1 MFKNVM
7 VYRIGEG
14 FAPTLADVQAALEPV
29 QFVEC
34 GARQEKSIGW
44 IPPRGEAHG
53 PLVESV
59 SGQWILKLMIESKS
73 VPGNVLRRKVDERI
87 AEIEAATGRKPGK
100 KEKRDLMDDALLSLL
115 PQAFARQSTVLV
127 WMDLENRRLV
137 LNAGSQGKADE
148 VMSALMN
155 VMGGLSVSL
164 IQTVTSPQ
172 AAMTQWLLA
181 QTPDEWPADLTV
193 ERETVLK
200 STGED
205 AASVRFT
212 RHHLANDDVRK
223 HVMEGKLPTQLALSW
238 DGRVAFVLT
247 ETLQLKKVQYL
258 DGVMDES
265 GTDKNEDRFDA
276 DVALSTGL
284 LGPLIDSLIEALGGE
299 MELGAAA
306 ADPAQPNPTRTV
318 VNSTLQAGAKGA
330 AATDDD
336 PPF

>member
-7 VYRIGEG
+7 VYQIGEG
-14 FAPTLADVQAALEPV
+14 FAPTLSEVQAALEPM

-34 GARQEKSIGW
+34 GASQEKSVGW
-44 IPPRGEAHG
+44 IPPRGEAYG

-59 SGQWILKLMIESKS
+59 AGQWLLKLMIESKS
-73 VPGNVLRRKVDERI
+73 VPGNVVRRKADERI
-87 AEIEAATGRKPGK
+87 GEIEAATGRKPGK
-100 KEKRDLMDDALLSLL
+100 KEKRDLMDDVLLSLL

-127 WMDLENRRLV
+127 WMDLDNRRLI
-137 LNAGSQGKADE
+137 LDAGSQGKADE

-155 VMGGLSVSL
+155 VMVDLSVSL
-164 IQTVTSPQ
+164 IQTNLSPQ

-181 QTPDEWPADLTV
+181 PTEDEWPTDLTV
-193 ERETVLK
+193 ERETMLK

-247 ETLQLKKVQYL
+247 ESLQLKKVQFL

-284 LGPLIDSLIEALGGE
+284 LGPLLDRLIDALGGE
-299 MELGAAA
+299 MALGATAVNQA
-306 ADPAQPNPTRTV
+306 PPNPTRTV
-318 VNSTLQAGAKGA
+318 LTKTLQT
-330 AATDDD
+330 AATGAMGSDED